1 MALSKAAIPIL
12 HRSVSELMENG
23 HRPDHESDPIEDDNS
38 MPELVAIELK
48 AHIPARDFEVS
59 KQFYQDIGFTLCWN
73 TAGLALLHY
82 GPHDV
87 LGLPAFLLQ
96 NHYVKE
102 FAENLQMQ
110 LMVKNVDAWW
120 AEIQARQ

>member
-48 AHIPARDFEVS
+48 AHVPARDFEVS
-59 KQFYQDIGFTLCWN
+59 KQFYQDIGFTLC
-73 TAGLALLHY
+73 
-82 GPHDV
+82 
-87 LGLPAFLLQ
+87 
-96 NHYVKE
+96 
-102 FAENLQMQ
+102 
-110 LMVKNVDAWW
+110 
-120 AEIQARQ
+120 